1 MKNRASFTVTL
12 GLFLLIE
19 GIWGFFSPVVFG
31 VFTTNTMQAVIH
43 LLLGAIGIFAG
54 FFGRSQ
60 GYLFFVGLLLVVVGV
75 LWFLSGATELVVH
88 LLNLNRAVAVLNVVI
103 GIVSLALARPTSASA
118 DSPTPYH
125 QN

>member
-31 VFTTNTMQAVIH
+31 VFSTNTLHAVIH

-54 FFGRSQ
+54 SFGRSQ
-60 GYLFFVGLLLVVVGV
+60 GYLFFVGLLLLVVGV

-88 LLNLNRAVAVLNVVI
+88 LLNVNRAVAILNVVI
-103 GIVSLALARPTSASA
+103 GIVSLVLARPASVSA
-118 DSPTPYH
+118 DSTAPFH